1 MRTILATIVF
11 VLFIS
16 PSWAGDINKGFE
28 AYNNGDYE
36 TALEEW
42 TPLAEDGDAV
52 AQYNLATMYD
62 NGQGVLQDYQTAV
75 KWYTLAAEQ
84 GLAKSQY
91 NLGISYAK
99 GQGVLQDYTYGHM
112 WLNIAAASGDGDAA
126 EARNIVQE
134 SMTPAQ
140 IEQAQ
145 ALARECVKKEYKDC

>member
-1 MRTILATIVF
+1 MRFILTIITL
-11 VLFIS
+11 VLFTT
-16 PSWAGDINKGFE
+16 PSWSADFYKGLL
-28 AYNNGDYE
+28 AYNNGDYA
-36 TALEEW
+36 TAFEEW
-42 TPLAEDGDAV
+42 TPLAEQGDAD
-52 AQYNLATMYD
+52 AQYNLAIMYD

-99 GQGVLQDYTYGHM
+99 GEGVIQDFLYTHM
-112 WLNIAAASGDGDAA
+112 WLNISASIGNDDAPN
-126 EARNIVQE
+126 ARKIVE
-134 SMTPAQ
+134 VSMTPAQ